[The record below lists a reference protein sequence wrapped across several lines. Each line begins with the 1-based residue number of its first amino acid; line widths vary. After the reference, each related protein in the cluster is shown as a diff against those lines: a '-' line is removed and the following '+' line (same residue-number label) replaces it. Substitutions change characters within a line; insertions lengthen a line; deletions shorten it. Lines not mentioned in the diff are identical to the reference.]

1 MEDLDSS
8 VFSNLGASLMEE
20 SDPEFTVDVFIEIAK
35 NSHIK
40 YEYDKERKALV
51 CDRILHTPFN
61 YQFNYGF
68 IPDTLSED
76 GDPIDVVVIMEDE
89 LIPGSYI
96 NCKLLG
102 YLETKDES
110 GIDPKLIMCPSK
122 KVDPTYSSY
131 INISDINFSLRE
143 KIKYFFSHYKD
154 LEHKKVVIGTFRG
167 KHDAIQIYQESVER
181 LNLQPLTPITS
192 IIPTTHIT
200 PITSIIPTTHITPIT
215 SVPPTTPSDDSLTY
229 SSSKTSSNN
238 TSIETIAITD
248 NFPCII
254 NSEPKHTINEPLIE
268 KKKGIGYGCCGCLQ
282 TSD

>member
-20 SDPEFTVDVFIEIAK
+20 TDPEFTVDVFIEIAK

-40 YEYDKERKALV
+40 YEYDKEKKALI

-96 NCKLLG
+96 NCRLLG

-110 GIDPKLIMCPSK
+110 GIDPKLIMCPSR

-131 INISDINFSLRE
+131 RNISDINPSLRE

-154 LEHKKVVIGTFRG
+154 LENKHVVIGTFRG
-167 KHDAIQIYQESVER
+167 KYDAIQIYQESVER
-181 LNLQPLTPITS
+181 LNLQPLTPT
-192 IIPTTHIT
+192 
-200 PITSIIPTTHITPIT
+200 TPIT
-215 SVPPTTPSDDSLTY
+215 SVTTIASTTPVISVTTIAPTTPSDNSLTY
-229 SSSKTSSNN
+229 STSKTSSNN
-238 TSIETIAITD
+238 VSVETIVITD

-254 NSEPKHTINEPLIE
+254 NSQPKNTINEPLIE
-268 KKKGIGYGCCGCLQ
+268 KNKSIGYGCCGCLQ
-282 TSD
+282 TPE

>member
-40 YEYDKERKALV
+40 YEYDKEKKALI

-76 GDPIDVVVIMEDE
+76 GDPIDVVVVMEDE

-96 NCKLLG
+96 NCRLIG

-110 GIDPKLIMCPSK
+110 GVDPKLIMCPSK

-131 INISDINFSLRE
+131 RNISDINPSLRE

-154 LEHKKVVIGTFRG
+154 LENKTVAIGTFRG
-167 KHDAIQIYQESVER
+167 KHDAIQIYQESIKR
-181 LNLQPLTPITS
+181 LNLQPIT
-192 IIPTTHIT
+192 PTTPVTHV
-200 PITSIIPTTHITPIT
+200 TTIA
-215 SVPPTTPSDDSLTY
+215 PTTPSDDSLTY
-229 SSSKTSSNN
+229 STSKTSSNN
-238 TSIETIAITD
+238 VSIETIVITD

-268 KKKGIGYGCCGCLQ
+268 KNKSIGYGCCGCLQ
-282 TSD
+282 APE

>member
-20 SDPEFTVDVFIEIAK
+20 TDPEFTVDVFIEIAK

-181 LNLQPLTPITS
+181 LKLQPITPRTN
-192 IIPTTHIT
+192 IIPETHIIPVTHIT
-200 PITSIIPTTHITPIT
+200 PVTPIT

-268 KKKGIGYGCCGCLQ
+268 KKKGAGYGCCGCLQ

>member
-1 MEDLDSS
+1 MENLDSS

-89 LIPGSYI
+89 LIPGSFI

-181 LNLQPLTPITS
+181 LNLQPLTPRTS
-192 IIPTTHIT
+192 ITPATHIT
-200 PITSIIPTTHITPIT
+200 HVTPIT
-215 SVPPTTPSDDSLTY
+215 TIAPTTPSDDSLTY

-238 TSIETIAITD
+238 VSIETIAITD

-254 NSEPKHTINEPLIE
+254 ISEPKHTINEPLIE
-268 KKKGIGYGCCGCLQ
+268 KKKAIGYGCCGCLQ